1 MFTRI
6 LTKMGY
12 TKEETSWILYDIG
25 NSAQVLTTCTVIFPL
40 LIAQITPGDSSVYV
54 GWANTVYGLLL
65 AVMSPILG
73 TVADYKGRKM
83 QMFRF
88 FLYIGIIGGFALA
101 LPFIDYRMALIIFVI
116 AMVGYNGTIIFY
128 DAFIVDVCD
137 DDERVDKVSAAG
149 YAWGYVGSTLP
160 FLIFV
165 IPFALVTLL
174 GDVQIGPFTL
184 TYRWGCGL
192 TMAMAVLWW
201 LIYSRPM
208 LKNVRQKKYHE
219 PVDHVVR
226 ESFGRLWRTF
236 KDIRRNRNIFLFC
249 LSYFFYI
256 DCVNTVIKMAV
267 SLATEMGISDV
278 LSLVVVIFINLF
290 AFPSAIFYGWLVKRF
305 GSKPM
310 IYAGIIGYIG
320 VITCGALIP
329 YNVNFIWAVAILV
342 GLFQGGIQATSR
354 SYFARL
360 IPDKEDS
367 NEFFGFFSVFSEVL
381 FHPGADG
388 HLDHHHD
395 HGTDEPGHPRPHSD
409 DAHRRRAAAVR
420 QGPRKSGTVTE
431 ADHFGPLFCCLSSVW
446 RLMMY
451 NKERKRGYDP

>member
-1 MFTRI
+1 MFTRV

-236 KDIRRNRNIFLFC
+236 KDVRRNRNIFLFC

-367 NEFFGFFSVFSEVL
+367 NEFFGFFSVFSKFSSILGPMAISIIIMITGQTNLGILGLIPMMLIGGALLL
-381 FHPGADG
+381 FVKDP
-388 HLDHHHD
+388 
-395 HGTDEPGHPRPHSD
+395 EK
-409 DAHRRRAAAVR
+409 AA
-420 QGPRKSGTVTE
+420 Q
-431 ADHFGPLFCCLSSVW
+431 
-446 RLMMY
+446 
-451 NKERKRGYDP
+451 

>member
-1 MFTRI
+1 MFTRV

-160 FLIFV
+160 FLTLRHPLCARDAAGRCADRPLYADV
-165 IPFALVTLL
+165 SLGMPPDDGHGRALVA
-174 GDVQIGPFTL
+174 D
-184 TYRWGCGL
+184 
-192 TMAMAVLWW
+192 
-201 LIYSRPM
+201 
-208 LKNVRQKKYHE
+208 
-219 PVDHVVR
+219 
-226 ESFGRLWRTF
+226 
-236 KDIRRNRNIFLFC
+236 
-249 LSYFFYI
+249 
-256 DCVNTVIKMAV
+256 
-267 SLATEMGISDV
+267 
-278 LSLVVVIFINLF
+278 
-290 AFPSAIFYGWLVKRF
+290 
-305 GSKPM
+305 
-310 IYAGIIGYIG
+310 
-320 VITCGALIP
+320 
-329 YNVNFIWAVAILV
+329 
-342 GLFQGGIQATSR
+342 LFQTDAEKCQTEK
-354 SYFARL
+354 
-360 IPDKEDS
+360 IP
-367 NEFFGFFSVFSEVL
+367 
-381 FHPGADG
+381 
-388 HLDHHHD
+388 
-395 HGTDEPGHPRPHSD
+395 
-409 DAHRRRAAAVR
+409 
-420 QGPRKSGTVTE
+420 
-431 ADHFGPLFCCLSSVW
+431 
-446 RLMMY
+446 
-451 NKERKRGYDP
+451 